1 MIKGFVLFNEG
12 RIPFVIDN
20 YRMELFTADDSLMND
35 YLKQYNFKTNYVLE
49 GLCFNSGIPGQ
60 KAAFLVDRSMG
71 SICYLRCYIIY
82 MISAEEC
89 YDTIG
94 FQSPFLDDIFRYG
107 YEWLDRVRA
116 GINLNMQPQNV
127 YEVPFSMNNREYEL
141 IFRIGH
147 DNRMGLLED
156 FDRKG
161 ELLLSP
167 HTDEIQECYDISTV
181 LYRLAMFMMSYAE
194 VPFKRI
200 TLYRNGIK
208 AGWFYCPLASEDAF
222 SGHDLFFRELDVM
235 KFIPRILNNIAKDPG
250 NEIVSSVPLGYLGT
264 INSMFSTQ
272 RFMEQMTAFEYLFDK
287 LHHQKAQDSRIS
299 LKTELEYMFDQFPEL
314 LSDTSTTS
322 DVISTD
328 IKEIR
333 RRIAHGY
340 TYYYD
345 FRNDLQKQHLILH
358 LDNLL
363 KKMSLLLIGFTK
375 EEISEYPLI

>member
-1 MIKGFVLFNEG
+1 
-12 RIPFVIDN
+12 
-20 YRMELFTADDSLMND
+20 
-35 YLKQYNFKTNYVLE
+35 
-49 GLCFNSGIPGQ
+49 
-60 KAAFLVDRSMG
+60 
-71 SICYLRCYIIY
+71 
-82 MISAEEC
+82 
-89 YDTIG
+89 
-94 FQSPFLDDIFRYG
+94 
-107 YEWLDRVRA
+107 
-116 GINLNMQPQNV
+116 
-127 YEVPFSMNNREYEL
+127 
-141 IFRIGH
+141 
-147 DNRMGLLED
+147 
-156 FDRKG
+156 
-161 ELLLSP
+161 
-167 HTDEIQECYDISTV
+167 
-181 LYRLAMFMMSYAE
+181 
-194 VPFKRI
+194 
-200 TLYRNGIK
+200 
-208 AGWFYCPLASEDAF
+208 
-222 SGHDLFFRELDVM
+222 M

-322 DVISTD
+322 DAISTD